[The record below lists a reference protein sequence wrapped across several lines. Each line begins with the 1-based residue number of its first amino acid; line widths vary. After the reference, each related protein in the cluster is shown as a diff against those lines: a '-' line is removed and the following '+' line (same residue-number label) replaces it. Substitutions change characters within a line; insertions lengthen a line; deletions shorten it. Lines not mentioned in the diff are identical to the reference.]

1 MQNMGLREMLL
12 KKEQE
17 LEKLVHIAE
26 KHIDSPLSGTLHISM
41 IKGKPRYY
49 HCYLDKDGN
58 KQLKYL
64 SAVKEGPKIMELA
77 QHSYN
82 EAFLKTA
89 IDQLKAVRRAL
100 NRIDEDALANVFSLL
115 HNERKKLITPFEPDE
130 EMFVKLW
137 EQDEYQP
144 GYFSDQTPLIYSNRG
159 DRVRSK
165 SEKIIADKYYE
176 RGIPYKYEKP
186 LLLRKHSQTITVRP
200 DFTTLNKRTRIQ
212 RYHEHFGKMDDPQYA
227 RKALE
232 KIKLYENNGIFI
244 GDQLILTFESSEQ
257 PLDKREIELLIDKY
271 LI

>member
-244 GDQLILTFESSEQ
+244 GDQLILTFEASEQ

>member
-1 MQNMGLREMLL
+1 MPNMGLRETLL

-17 LEKLVHIAE
+17 LEKLVQIAE
-26 KHIDSPLSGTLHISM
+26 KHIDSPLSGTLQISM

-49 HCYLDKDGN
+49 HCYLDKNGN

-64 SAVKEGPKIMELA
+64 SAVKEGSKIMELA

-82 EAFLKTA
+82 AAFLKTA
-89 IDQLKAVRRAL
+89 TDQLKAVRRAL
-100 NRIDEDALANVFSLL
+100 NRIDEEALANVFALL
-115 HNERKKLITPFEPDE
+115 HSERKKLITPFEPDE

-144 GYFSDQTPLIYSNRG
+144 GYFSAQTPSIYSNRG
-159 DRVRSK
+159 ERVRSK

-186 LLLRKHSQTITVRP
+186 LLLKKQAKTITIRP
-200 DFTTLNKRTRIQ
+200 DFTTLNKRTRMQ

-232 KIKLYENNGIFI
+232 KIRLYENNGIFI
-244 GDQLILTFESSEQ
+244 GEQLILTFESSEQ
-257 PLDKREIELLIDKY
+257 PLDNREFELLIEKY

>member
-1 MQNMGLREMLL
+1 MPNMGLRETLL

-17 LEKLVHIAE
+17 LEKLVQIAE
-26 KHIDSPLSGTLHISM
+26 KHIDSPLSGTLQISM

-49 HCYLDKDGN
+49 HCYLDKNGN

-82 EAFLKTA
+82 AA
-89 IDQLKAVRRAL
+89 
-100 NRIDEDALANVFSLL
+100 
-115 HNERKKLITPFEPDE
+115 
-130 EMFVKLW
+130 
-137 EQDEYQP
+137 
-144 GYFSDQTPLIYSNRG
+144 
-159 DRVRSK
+159 
-165 SEKIIADKYYE
+165 IADKYYE

-186 LLLRKHSQTITVRP
+186 LLLKKQAKNITIRP
-200 DFTTLNKRTRIQ
+200 DFTTLNKRTRMQ

-232 KIKLYENNGIFI
+232 KIRLYESNGIFI
-244 GDQLILTFESSEQ
+244 GEQLIITFESSEQ
-257 PLDKREIELLIDKY
+257 PLDKREFELLIEKY

>member
-1 MQNMGLREMLL
+1 MPIMELREMLL

-17 LEKLVHIAE
+17 LEKLVQIVE
-26 KHIDSPLSGTLHISM
+26 KHADSPLPGTLQISM

-49 HCYLDKDGN
+49 HCYLDKNGN

-82 EAFLKTA
+82 AAFLKTA
-89 IDQLKAVRRAL
+89 TDQLKA
-100 NRIDEDALANVFSLL
+100 
-115 HNERKKLITPFEPDE
+115 
-130 EMFVKLW
+130 
-137 EQDEYQP
+137 
-144 GYFSDQTPLIYSNRG
+144 
-159 DRVRSK
+159 VRSK

-186 LLLRKHSQTITVRP
+186 LLLKKQAKTITIRP
-200 DFTTLNKRTRIQ
+200 DFTTLNKRTRMQ

-232 KIKLYENNGIFI
+232 KIRLYENNGIFI
-244 GDQLILTFESSEQ
+244 GEQLILTFESSEQ
-257 PLDKREIELLIDKY
+257 PLDNREFELLIEKY